1 MNIIY
6 LILVVVV
13 ASLLL
18 TALFIWADRNLDE
31 LRPSSLIIIG
41 YLLACISIGLFLV
54 LKSI

>member
-13 ASLLL
+13 TSLFL
-18 TALFIWADRNLDE
+18 TPLCIWADINLDE

-54 LKSI
+54 LKSM